1 MHYTLH
7 VRVAR
12 QFAAVNLYRIDA
24 CVALVTNVLIDP
36 HIRLSIVPIINNI
49 KKHLQNNSIM
59 PLTTITTKKILYSNR
74 KYLTVYYNAF
84 DIAFI
89 TCAVLTAV

>member
-1 MHYTLH
+1 MSRGNSH
-7 VRVAR
+7 VWRYKV
-12 QFAAVNLYRIDA
+12 
-24 CVALVTNVLIDP
+24 LVTNVLIDL

-74 KYLTVYYNAF
+74 KYLTYNAF